1 MSSMSTRNQSAVK
14 SLLLSMLVSLCA
26 LIAVPTVTGG
36 ELIGRIVDADTG
48 KTLAGRVYVENLS
61 AKENAPRWYFVRPS
75 TPTASAIAYK
85 EQWVKMAQSVE
96 RHTTVSA
103 DLFQVSLPPGNYRVT
118 IVRGKE
124 YIPAT
129 FDVQLGDKDTARL
142 FRIKRFVDLASLN
155 WFSGETHVHRR
166 ISELPNVQLAE
177 DLNVTFPVT
186 YWTIN
191 SSKSPDLRPSPLR
204 GQGPSPFG
212 DRQDAGTEI
221 IRIDDTH
228 VMFPRN
234 TEYEIFG
241 IGEKRHVLGAM
252 FLLNH
257 KTVFSETMPPVAE
270 IARKAHAQGALL
282 DLDKHNWPWS
292 MMLVPIAKID
302 LFELA
307 NNSMWRTNFGFKSS
321 GSVFPRQWGVQKEAD
336 GLTELGW
343 IQSGLQNYYSLL
355 NCGFKLTPTAGTA
368 SGVHPVPLGFGRV
381 YVHLTQG
388 FNAAEWLRGL
398 KQGRSFVTTGPIL
411 LASVNGSYP
420 GKTFRS
426 PDNEKSKVVVKGKVI
441 YHERVDRV
449 ELVGTGFVHQL
460 DLAWKQ
466 LESGAWEG
474 SFDYEYDITRSSFV
488 AVRAFQFSDSGRVR
502 FAHTAPW
509 HVQIGDERI
518 RPFKWEVGFFI
529 GQMEKQIA
537 RNQEV
542 LGDAALAEFKEAL
555 RIYRKIQERAIEQ

>member
-1 MSSMSTRNQSAVK
+1 MSTRNRSTAK
-14 SLLLSMLVSLCA
+14 SPLLVSIVLVAIYA
-26 LIAVPTVTGG
+26 LIPVQTAVGG
-36 ELIGRIVDADTG
+36 ELIARIVDVDTG

-61 AKENAPRWYFVRPS
+61 AKENTPKWYFVRPV
-75 TPTASAIAYK
+75 TATASAIAYK

-103 DLFQVSLPPGNYRVT
+103 DSFQVSLPPGNYRIT

-129 FDVQLGDKDTARL
+129 FDLQLGNEDTSRL
-142 FRIKRFVDLASLN
+142 FRIRRFVDLASLN

-166 ISELPNVQLAE
+166 ISELHNVQLAE

-191 SSKSPDLRPSPLR
+191 SSKSPDLHPSPLR
-204 GQGPSPFG
+204 REGPSPFG
-212 DRQDAGTEI
+212 ARQDAGKTVI
-221 IRIDDTH
+221 QIDDTH

-241 IGEKRHVLGAM
+241 IGEKRHVLGAV

-270 IARKAHAQGALL
+270 IANKAHAEGALL

-307 NNSMWRTNFGFKSS
+307 NNSMWRTKFGFKSPA
-321 GSVFPRQWGVQKEAD
+321 SVFPRQWGIQRQPE

-368 SGVHPVPLGFGRV
+368 SGVHPVPLGFSRV
-381 YVHLTQG
+381 YVHLSKG
-388 FNAAEWLRGL
+388 FNADEWLRGL

-411 LASVNGSYP
+411 LARVNGLYP
-420 GKTFRS
+420 GETIRS
-426 PDNEKSKVVVKGKVI
+426 PVDEKTQVAVKGKVV
-441 YHERVDRV
+441 YHQKVDRV
-449 ELVGTGFVHQL
+449 ELVGTGFVQRL
-460 DLAWKQ
+460 EVSWKQ

-474 SFDYEYDITRSSFV
+474 SFEHQHDLSRSSFV
-488 AVRAFQFSDSGRVR
+488 AVRAFQFSDNGRVR

-518 RPFKWEVGFFI
+518 RPFKWEVDFFI
-529 GQMEKQIA
+529 DQMEKQIA
-537 RNQEV
+537 RNHEV
-542 LGDAALAEFKEAL
+542 LGVAALDEFKEAL
-555 RIYRKIQERAIEQ
+555 HIYRKIQERAIEQ

>member
-1 MSSMSTRNQSAVK
+1 MSTRNRSAAK
-14 SLLLSMLVSLCA
+14 SPLLVSIVLVALYA
-26 LIAVPTVTGG
+26 LIPVQTATGG
-36 ELIGRIVDADTG
+36 ELIARIVDADTG

-61 AKENAPRWYFVRPS
+61 AKENTPKWYFVRPA
-75 TPTASAIAYK
+75 TPTATAIAYK

-103 DLFQVSLPPGNYRVT
+103 DSFQVSLPPGNYRIT

-129 FDVQLGDKDTARL
+129 FDLQLGNEDISRL
-142 FRIKRFVDLASLN
+142 FRIRRFVDLASLN

-191 SSKSPDLRPSPLR
+191 SSKSPDLHPSPLR
-204 GQGPSPFG
+204 RQGPSPFG
-212 DRQDAGTEI
+212 DRQDAGKTMI
-221 IRIDDTH
+221 KIDDTH

-241 IGEKRHVLGAM
+241 IGEKRHVLGAV

-270 IARKAHAQGALL
+270 IARKAHAEGALL

-307 NNSMWRTNFGFKSS
+307 NNSMWRTNFGFKSP
-321 GSVFPRQWGVQKEAD
+321 GSVFPKQWGIQRQAD

-381 YVHLTQG
+381 YVYLAKG
-388 FNAAEWLRGL
+388 FNADQWFRGL
-398 KQGRSFVTTGPIL
+398 QQGRSFVTTGPIL
-411 LASVNGSYP
+411 LARVNGSYP
-420 GKTFRS
+420 GETIRS
-426 PDNEKSKVVVKGKVI
+426 PADEKSQVVVKGKVV
-441 YHERVDRV
+441 YHEKVDRV
-449 ELVGTGFVHQL
+449 ELVGTGFVQRL
-460 DLAWKQ
+460 EVSWKQ

-474 SFDYEYDITRSSFV
+474 SFDYQHDLTRSSFV
-488 AVRAFQFSDSGRVR
+488 AVRAFQFNDSGRVR

-529 GQMEKQIA
+529 AEMEKQIA
-537 RNQEV
+537 RNHEV
-542 LGDAALAEFKEAL
+542 LGSAALAEFKEAL

>member
-1 MSSMSTRNQSAVK
+1 MRKWNRSVAK
-14 SLLLSMLVSLCA
+14 SPFLVGIVLVAMVA
-26 LIAVPTVTGG
+26 LIAVQPADGG
-36 ELIGRIVDADTG
+36 ELVARIVDADTG
-48 KTLAGRVYVENLS
+48 KTLAGRVYVEHIS
-61 AKENAPRWYFVRPS
+61 AEENSPKWYFVRPS

-103 DLFQVSLPPGNYRVT
+103 DSFQVSLPPGNYRIT
-118 IVRGKE
+118 IIRGKE

-129 FDVQLGDKDTARL
+129 FDLQLGNDDISRL
-142 FRIKRFVDLASLN
+142 FRIKRFVDLESLH

-191 SSKSPDLRPSPLR
+191 SSKSPDLHPSPLR

-212 DRQDAGTEI
+212 DRQDAGKAM

-241 IGEKRHVLGAM
+241 IGENRHVLGAV

-270 IARKAHAQGALL
+270 IARKAHAEGALL

-307 NNSMWRTNFGFKSS
+307 NNSIWRTNFGFKSP
-321 GSVFPRQWGVQKEAD
+321 GSVFPRQWGIQQQPD

-381 YVHLTQG
+381 YVHLSKG
-388 FNAAEWLRGL
+388 FNADAWLRGL

-411 LASVNGSYP
+411 LARVNGTYP
-420 GKTFRS
+420 GETIRS
-426 PDNEKSKVVVKGKVI
+426 PVGEKAEVVVKGKVV
-441 YHERVDRV
+441 YHEKVDRV
-449 ELVGTGFVHQL
+449 ELVGTGFVQL
-460 DLAWKQ
+460 LEVSWKQ

-474 SFDYEYDITRSSFV
+474 SFEYQHDITRSSFV
-488 AVRAFQFSDSGRVR
+488 AVRTFQISDSGRVR

-518 RPFKWEVGFFI
+518 RPFKWEVDFFI

-537 RNQEV
+537 RNREV
-542 LGDAALAEFKEAL
+542 LDTAALNEFKEAL
-555 RIYRKIQERAIEQ
+555 RIYREIQERAIEQ